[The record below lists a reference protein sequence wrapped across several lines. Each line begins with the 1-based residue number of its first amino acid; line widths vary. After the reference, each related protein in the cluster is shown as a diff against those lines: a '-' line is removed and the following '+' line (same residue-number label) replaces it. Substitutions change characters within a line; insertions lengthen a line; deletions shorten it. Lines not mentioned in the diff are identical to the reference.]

1 MDSTVKQLGDALKQA
16 HVFIEDCFA
25 LVSDEVYSEDDHA
38 SICGNL
44 DEAAACLDSALKLV
58 YVEAL

>member
-1 MDSTVKQLGDALKQA
+1 MDSTVKQLGDAIKQA
-16 HVFIEDCFA
+16 HSFVDDCFA
-25 LVSDEVYSEDDHA
+25 LVAEEIYSEDDRA
-38 SICGNL
+38 SICADL